1 VLGVAWGGRERGA
14 APRGQIAR
22 TRSHRFVFGGVA
34 FELLGDFPAD
44 VPVLPPDCAKHSRP
58 GLDPRASASVVCALH
73 RDASLQDPRSG
84 PSSLGNTVRFEASDR
99 SAGSLGL
106 RATGMRAELE
116 PVGPGHY
123 AVTARVAP
131 KDDGMLALLRAV
143 SAAVVQ
149 REGGLV
155 LHAAGAEI
163 EGRALLFVG
172 PSGAGKSTALRQ
184 TERARCFAYD
194 HVALLPGA
202 NGWMAW
208 GLPGGTTAR
217 APEASEIAFPLAAIA
232 RVRKASGIEPKLT
245 ALRASEALFAVRESV
260 ECADDSPGSEEAY
273 LRAVTELCSNTQ
285 VHAIDT
291 VLGRSNDGVLHTA
304 LAMGSRGRRT

>member
-1 VLGVAWGGRERGA
+1 
-14 APRGQIAR
+14 
-22 TRSHRFVFGGVA
+22 VFGGIA
-34 FELLGDFPAD
+34 FELLGDFPGDA
-44 VPVLPPDCAKHSRP
+44 PVLPPECMKHSRP
-58 GLDPRASASVVCALH
+58 GLDPRARASVVCALH
-73 RDASLQDPRSG
+73 RDASLQDPRTG
-84 PSSLGNTVRFEASDR
+84 PSSLGNTVRFDASER

-163 EGRALLFVG
+163 DGRALLFVG

-202 NGWMAW
+202 NGWLAW

-217 APEASEIAFPLAAIA
+217 APEAREIAFPLAAIA

-245 ALRASEALFAVRESV
+245 ALHATEALFAVRESV
-260 ECADDSPGSEEAY
+260 ECADDSPGNEEVY
-273 LRAVTELCSNTQ
+273 LRTVMELCSKTEIY
-285 VHAIDT
+285 AIAT
-291 VLGRSNDGVLHTA
+291 VLGRPNDAVLQAA
-304 LAMGSRGRRT
+304 LATGPRGRS